1 MRAVSKCSFM
11 CGYPERLA
19 VTVLELT
26 HCCRVL
32 FPLVFLCSW
41 AVLSHAGVSPDDLE
55 EKSQTNL
62 TLDIIQKFINVHT
75 GNLHDPLESLI
86 LPRRQ
91 AQPLVQGV
99 RNGEAALNL
108 WSLWGGKIKSTTA
121 IFLVYS
127 YFFHL
132 FFFLIIFFSFS
143 S

>member
-1 MRAVSKCSFM
+1 MGAVSKCSFM

-32 FPLVFLCSW
+32 FPLAFLCSW

-62 TLDIIQKFINVHT
+62 TLDRIQKFINVHT
-75 GNLHDPLESLI
+75 GNLHDPLESFI

-99 RNGEAALNL
+99 KNGEAALNL
-108 WSLWGGKIKSTTA
+108 WSLWGGKKKKA
-121 IFLVYS
+121 L
-127 YFFHL
+127 L
-132 FFFLIIFFSFS
+132 PFFLFILISFIFSFS
-143 S
+143 